1 MDRRQIATELE
12 TQELFGL
19 NFVDSDSAS
28 EVADVVIDLATDS
41 YSATV
46 VTPNVDIM
54 VLLQDEPDGEAA
66 DAISSAEI
74 CTPDGQPIVWASKL
88 AGKPLTSRLAGS
100 TIFAELWP
108 AVKEAELPVTMIA
121 SKSEVKDFFEADYD
135 KVEVIQPGVIDLDDE
150 VGFDEFL
157 TETIKL
163 AVSNNSR
170 IVFSG
175 IGYPKDPVIAQRLR
189 KAWPRYSSE
198 PAPIVMCLGASY
210 EMYSGLQSRAPE
222 WMQNSGLEWL
232 HRFVQEPKRLFGRYF
247 IRGPRFLKSVASELF
262 SK

>member
-1 MDRRQIATELE
+1 MDGRKLATDLH
-12 TQELFGL
+12 TQDLFGL
-19 NFVDSDSAS
+19 SFVDSESVTD
-28 EVADVVIDLATDS
+28 VADVIIDLATDS

-54 VLLQDEPDGEAA
+54 VQLQSDPDGEVASA
-66 DAISSAEI
+66 VNSAEI

-88 AGKPLTSRLAGS
+88 VGKPLTSRLAGS

-108 AVKEAELPVTMIA
+108 VVKENKLPVTMIA
-121 SKSEVKDFFEADYD
+121 SKPEVEEFFSNDYD
-135 KVEVIQPGVIDLDDE
+135 NVEIIQPAKLDINDE

-163 AVSNNSR
+163 AVANKSR
-170 IVFSG
+170 ILFSG
-175 IGYPKDPVIAQRLR
+175 LGYPKDPVIASRLR
-189 KAWPRYSSE
+189 KAWPRYSAE

-210 EMYSGLQSRAPE
+210 EMYSGLRSRAPE
-222 WMQNSGLEWL
+222 WMQNNGLEWL
-232 HRFVQEPKRLFGRYF
+232 YRFAQEPTRLFGRYF
-247 IRGPRFLKSVASELF
+247 IRGPRFLKSVASEFF

>member
-1 MDRRQIATELE
+1 MDGRKTTANLDTK
-12 TQELFGL
+12 ELFGL
-19 NFVDSDSAS
+19 SFVDSTSAT
-28 EVADVVIDLATDS
+28 EVAEVVIDLATDS

-54 VLLQDEPDGEAA
+54 VQMQDEPNGEVASA
-66 DAISSAEI
+66 VNSAEI

-88 AGKPLTSRLAGS
+88 VGKPLASRLAGS
-100 TIFAELWP
+100 TIFAEMWP
-108 AVKEAELPVTMIA
+108 AVKENQLPVTMIA
-121 SKSEVKDFFEADYD
+121 SKPQVAEFFRQDYD
-135 KVEVIQPGVIDLDDE
+135 NLEIVEPGVLDVNDE

-163 AVSNNSR
+163 AISNRSR

-175 IGYPKDPVIAQRLR
+175 LGYPKDPVIASRLR
-189 KAWPRYSSE
+189 KACPRYSAE

-210 EMYSGLQSRAPE
+210 EMYSGLRSRAPQ
-222 WMQNSGLEWL
+222 WMQDSGLEWFY
-232 HRFVQEPKRLFGRYF
+232 RFMQEPTRLFGRYF
-247 IRGPRFLKSVASELF
+247 IRGPKFIKSVVTEFF